1 MRNPSRLLLVLLL
14 VVVAT
19 MLPVSDT
26 STTEAQYH
34 GCTDGCMTCEFN
46 AFIGNWCRGA
56 NDESGYC
63 DCDEIWS
70 VALERASCRLHGEA
84 CYGIIIYC

>member
-1 MRNPSRLLLVLLL
+1 
-14 VVVAT
+14 
-19 MLPVSDT
+19 
-26 STTEAQYH
+26 
-34 GCTDGCMTCEFN
+34 MTCEFN